1 MARKI
6 ERASVPPCPQHT
18 FPGRTRQVQDPA
30 SGQFFFEYEPMY
42 LAEEQAKCDAINETR
57 EKERTKKQ
65 KQRAAVAA
73 VTAIACE
80 DDPLLNYDNPEEP
93 NKDEARELLK
103 KAGIEHPGAIT
114 MLLRNTPLACE
125 AVGVPHNR
133 HSYRFGVL
141 SQYIKKCKILKE
153 EAMNVFLLPNDQFD
167 QQDEPLF
174 LKPELDFFYGNYS
187 AFIGAYAGKPQ
198 AEWLRDR
205 QMRYDGFR
213 LLKNVLSVPCDE
225 LQEEMC
231 NFICGDKSAARF
243 LPRLYDHRDV
253 QNVLRAYGGP
263 EGEDLKKMAMLFRAA
278 GKTTV
283 GTCNVL
289 QNILLIPDFR
299 AILGVESKESAQDIL
314 TLMRSYFEVSDFA
327 APNKLASLW
336 PEHMIPEKKTDRKN
350 FKSPLRRLKLK
361 EPTIAITSPESSSS
375 SKHSDLL
382 YLDDWLGNDV
392 GSSEDPKRHALLLKK
407 YDLLLSLLDGWG
419 TELILCTPYQPGDMY
434 SEVIKRDEARNG
446 KLRLLRKPV
455 WTVLPEF
462 AEIEKRFP
470 ASLPE
475 LQAHMVKMADLSGR
489 ITFDQMKGLAIDNW
503 TDFQR
508 QRLVIPSFSEDHNAK
523 IFSMDD
529 LQACVIHE
537 SQVPTQANFHTEAI
551 VDPSHFG
558 SSIQADETAIALVSK
573 YRNPATGVEEL
584 YVRSLDAF
592 KDQPDVASVKI
603 ASQMP
608 LAQHKNCRLVRIAV
622 EKGPANQLFEEKI
635 IEAARLRS
643 FGDIRRI
650 LSFFDKDKTKGAK
663 ANRIKNVQLLVK
675 AKEIFFVAGDWND
688 GLFAQFLA
696 FNGETTGAGVKDD
709 RADVISLAVMLMRG
723 ATIAPKK
730 PEAPKDNQPR
740 DHWGRT
746 KEEAD
751 EAWRAGESARNAA
764 AVRDMM
770 ASRTQI
776 ESQQQQELRKA
787 KEAAAIPQWSKAP
800 GGGFF
805 KTPAPIDASGQRD
818 ATGRPVSR
826 YGVPQRGQ

>member
-1 MARKI
+1 
-6 ERASVPPCPQHT
+6 
-18 FPGRTRQVQDPA
+18 
-30 SGQFFFEYEPMY
+30 
-42 LAEEQAKCDAINETR
+42 
-57 EKERTKKQ
+57 
-65 KQRAAVAA
+65 
-73 VTAIACE
+73 
-80 DDPLLNYDNPEEP
+80 
-93 NKDEARELLK
+93 
-103 KAGIEHPGAIT
+103 
-114 MLLRNTPLACE
+114 
-125 AVGVPHNR
+125 
-133 HSYRFGVL
+133 
-141 SQYIKKCKILKE
+141 
-153 EAMNVFLLPNDQFD
+153 
-167 QQDEPLF
+167 
-174 LKPELDFFYGNYS
+174 
-187 AFIGAYAGKPQ
+187 
-198 AEWLRDR
+198 
-205 QMRYDGFR
+205 
-213 LLKNVLSVPCDE
+213 
-225 LQEEMC
+225 
-231 NFICGDKSAARF
+231 
-243 LPRLYDHRDV
+243 
-253 QNVLRAYGGP
+253 
-263 EGEDLKKMAMLFRAA
+263 
-278 GKTTV
+278 
-283 GTCNVL
+283 
-289 QNILLIPDFR
+289 
-299 AILGVESKESAQDIL
+299 
-314 TLMRSYFEVSDFA
+314 
-327 APNKLASLW
+327 
-336 PEHMIPEKKTDRKN
+336 
-350 FKSPLRRLKLK
+350 
-361 EPTIAITSPESSSS
+361 
-375 SKHSDLL
+375 
-382 YLDDWLGNDV
+382 
-392 GSSEDPKRHALLLKK
+392 
-407 YDLLLSLLDGWG
+407 
-419 TELILCTPYQPGDMY
+419 
-434 SEVIKRDEARNG
+434 
-446 KLRLLRKPV
+446 
-455 WTVLPEF
+455 VLPEF

-643 FGDIRRI
+643 FGDIRII
-650 LSFFDKDKTKGAK
+650 LTFFDKDKTKGAK